1 MKEKG
6 KFNLDLSMS
15 ARDKILLWLLA
26 SVLIIVAAYYLGYSK
41 LTDSVNSYEQQ
52 LNTAQTKNRQLVQM
66 NADKTRYLEDTENYK
81 KQFNAILA
89 GYDASV
95 KQDAAL
101 MYLNSIEEITGAW
114 IKSTTFSSLSPIYT
128 FGKVPSSNPGGAG
141 SSAYQTDMQGYK
153 RTVTLSY
160 EATYKQWKDLVS
172 FLNNYYSKNTI
183 DNISM
188 SYNAE
193 NQTVTG
199 TMTLSTYS
207 VVGSSRLFNR
217 LEYSIPLGTDNIFSS
232 ASFEPAVKSSYDD
245 DGSYILSDYDYY
257 LLVNAPASD
266 MDSCIVGKKGDDGNS
281 IVSANENA
289 VKEVTVRF
297 AGSNGNYTVS
307 YAVNGKTYPEDD
319 YEAGQS
325 FIPGSTLDFLVISSE
340 RLQSEDQNSV
350 NVTFVNETDM
360 DLNVKISND
369 DAYNPRVSIKKTTGI
384 VNVYR

>member
-6 KFNLDLSMS
+6 KFNLDLSIS

-26 SVLIIVAAYYLGYSK
+26 SVVVIVAAYYLGYNR
-41 LTDSVNSYEQQ
+41 LTASVNAYEQQ
-52 LNTAQTKNRQLVQM
+52 LSAAQAKNRQLVQM
-66 NADKTRYLEDTENYK
+66 NADKKRYLDETEDYK

-95 KQDAAL
+95 KQDASL
-101 MYLNSIEEITGAW
+101 MYLNSIEQITGAW

-128 FGKVPSSNPGGAG
+128 FGRVSSSNPGTSG
-141 SSAYQTDMQGYK
+141 SSAYKTDMQGYK

-207 VVGSSRLFNR
+207 IVGSSRLFNK
-217 LEYSIPLGTDNIFSS
+217 LEYSAPVGTDNIFSS
-232 ASFEPAVKSSYDD
+232 SSFEPALRQPSDD

-266 MDSCIVGKKGDDGNS
+266 MDSCIVGKKGDDGSS
-281 IVSANENA
+281 ILSVNENA
-289 VKEVTVRF
+289 AQEVTVRF
-297 AGSNGNYTVS
+297 AGAGGNYTVS
-307 YAVNGKTYPEDD
+307 YAVNGKTYPATG

-325 FIPGSTLDFLVISSE
+325 FIPGSTLDFLIISSD
-340 RLQSEDQNSV
+340 RMQSEDKNSV

-369 DAYNPRVSIKKTTGI
+369 DAYNPRVSIKGTTGI